1 MADKAVKSTQL
12 SSLINILKTKFAKK
26 TDIPTKLSQLTDD
39 IDIATANSGIS
50 VPVVITT
57 DNTYYDTTYKRWVSK
72 ITVNGLTDSALPIWE
87 VVRSNSVLSYDESK
101 IAACITDVIPSTN
114 QLLIV
119 YKQTDKN
126 SKENVP
132 NSNYTLRVY
141 SMSKKVISTGEE
153 LAAMMAYG
161 AITEQKVVTEL
172 PEDAASY
179 TTTVYWVV
187 NS

>member
-1 MADKAVKSTQL
+1 MPYITYDNMTRFV
-12 SSLINILKTKFAKK
+12 NGLKNKFAKK

-39 IDIATANSGIS
+39 IDIASANSGIS

-57 DNTYYDTTYKRWVSK
+57 NNTYYDTTYGRWVSK
-72 ITVNGLTDSALPIWE
+72 VTVNGLTDSALPIWE
-87 VVRSNSVLSYDESK
+87 VARANSVLSYDESK

-119 YKQTDKN
+119 YKQTNKN

-132 NSNYTLRVY
+132 TTNYTLRIY

-161 AITEQKVVTEL
+161 KITEQKIVTTL
-172 PEDAASY
+172 PDDAASHS
-179 TTTVYWVV
+179 TTVYWVV
-187 NS
+187 SE